1 MNNINILRQE
11 KTISIYI
18 MHFVDVGYHSILV
31 VSPRDT
37 AFLWMT
43 NRHMNYADSIYFH
56 CKMESNGTLDLRSQ
70 YQWNEGFR
78 NTWLP
83 GGSGDDRFRME

>member
-18 MHFVDVGYHSILV
+18 MHFVDTGYHSILV

-43 NRHMNYADSIYFH
+43 NRNMNYADSIYFH
-56 CKMESNGTLDLRSQ
+56 CKNRIKWQSGFEESVSME
-70 YQWNEGFR
+70 
-78 NTWLP
+78 
-83 GGSGDDRFRME
+83 

>member
-1 MNNINILRQE
+1 
-11 KTISIYI
+11 
-18 MHFVDVGYHSILV
+18 MHFVDAGYHSILV

-56 CKMESNGTLDLRSQ
+56 CKNRIKWQSGFEESVSME
-70 YQWNEGFR
+70 
-78 NTWLP
+78 
-83 GGSGDDRFRME
+83 